1 MEKIEKIISEFE
13 RFIQE
18 YDHIIGLTSYNSEM
32 FKGVLTLLKER
43 EPEALDTL
51 KSDSDIGCWYDIT
64 HNYTLEQV
72 VSALKAQEPRVMTWN
87 EVKKKIN
94 SGEYV
99 FTECEKEG
107 QWMRYGNAKLAI
119 DQGDSCRIAFL
130 SSGDRENNPHALWWW
145 ISYKNY
151 NKTWRCWTPSPTY
164 AQMKATPW
172 VDCGAK

>member
-1 MEKIEKIISEFE
+1 MEKIEKIINEFE

-18 YDHIIGLTSYNSEM
+18 YDRDIGLTNHDSE
-32 FKGVLTLLKER
+32 VLKDALMLLK
-43 EPEALDTL
+43 
-51 KSDSDIGCWYDIT
+51 K
-64 HNYTLEQV
+64 
-72 VSALKAQEPRVMTWN
+72 QEPRVMTWD

-99 FTECEKEG
+99 FTECEKEK

-130 SSGDRENNPHALWWW
+130 SSGDREDNPHALWWW

-151 NKTWRCWTPSPTY
+151 NKTWRCWTTCPTY
-164 AQMKATPW
+164 AQMETTPW
-172 VDCGAK
+172 VA

>member
-1 MEKIEKIISEFE
+1 MEKTEKIINEFE
-13 RFIQE
+13 HFIQE
-18 YDHIIGLTSYNSEM
+18 YDRDIGLTNHDSEVL
-32 FKGVLTLLKER
+32 KGALTLLKER
-43 EPEALDTL
+43 
-51 KSDSDIGCWYDIT
+51 K
-64 HNYTLEQV
+64 
-72 VSALKAQEPRVMTWN
+72 PRIMTWD

-107 QWMRYGNAKLAI
+107 QWMRYGNAKLSI

-151 NKTWRCWTPSPTY
+151 NKTWRCWTTYPTY
-164 AQMKATPW
+164 AQREATPW
-172 VDCGAK
+172 IA